1 MLMKTPLNSFEKFGD
16 KTRLRQ
22 DRKHGKQNG
31 SVVKMWQIKLYNS
44 EQGKVIQ
51 KYASQATFIVRSLT
65 IDFSLSSY
73 Y

>member
-31 SVVKMWQIKLYNS
+31 SVVKM
-44 EQGKVIQ
+44 
-51 KYASQATFIVRSLT
+51 
-65 IDFSLSSY
+65 
-73 Y
+73 

>member
-51 KYASQATFIVRSLT
+51 KYARPYSLWEVWQ
-65 IDFSLSSY
+65 
-73 Y
+73 

>member
-44 EQGKVIQ
+44 EQGESNTKVC
-51 KYASQATFIVRSLT
+51 QATFIVRSLT